1 MSHATH
7 ARESYD
13 THERVIRHISTSHV
27 TQAPAHLDSIDKS
40 TAAAQSYVHARTD
53 REVELASRHQW
64 PHPPGKM
71 DPHFEDAK
79 ENAEEDA
86 KEGAQKASSSSHALS
101 SSSHA
106 STATAARTKSKG
118 MKAKAEGGGERF
130 AVCKSTVFSDT
141 RWKQSVGHH
150 QAPENR
156 LELEWVHGYH
166 GHDKYIWLTHP
177 DKPQMTSQAG
187 RANLYFV
194 ADAAGM
200 NSTHVWYE

>member
-1 MSHATH
+1 MSHATR
-7 ARESYD
+7 AKESYD
-13 THERVIRHISTSHV
+13 THERVIAHISTNHV
-27 TQAPAHLDSIDKS
+27 TQAPAHLDSTDKS

-64 PHPPGKM
+64 PHPPGKVEV
-71 DPHFEDAK
+71 DLEDA
-79 ENAEEDA
+79 NEDT
-86 KEGAQKASSSSHALS
+86 QRASSN
-101 SSSHA
+101 SHA
-106 STATAARTKSKG
+106 STTSAPRTKSNG
-118 MKAKAEGGGERF
+118 TKAKAEGGGERF

-166 GHDKYIWLTHP
+166 GHDKYIWLTDP
-177 DKPQMTSQAG
+177 NKPEITSEPG

-194 ADAAGM
+194 ADAAGI
-200 NSTHVWYE
+200 NSTHVWYSCVSHLPKSHVIYE